1 MKHLTLTITEMDDDD
16 LDPDLDTEIV
26 KVRLAPG
33 TDPTNAT
40 LTVLQALQSIPK
52 PRAPRSDLG
61 TKRTP
66 QPAAAQS

>member
-1 MKHLTLTITEMDDDD
+1 MKHHTLTITEMDDDLD
-16 LDPDLDTEIV
+16 LDTDLDTEIV

-66 QPAAAQS
+66 AATQ